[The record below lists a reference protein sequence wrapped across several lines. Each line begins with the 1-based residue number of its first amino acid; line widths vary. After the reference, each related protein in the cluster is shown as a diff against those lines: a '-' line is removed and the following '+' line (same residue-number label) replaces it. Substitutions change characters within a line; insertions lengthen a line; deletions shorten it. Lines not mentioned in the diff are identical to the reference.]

1 MKGTTEI
8 GRIQRREGNKHR
20 VHTILRGK
28 KNQKFVEPEKER
40 RMSAMSRGEGKRK
53 W

>member
-8 GRIQRREGNKHR
+8 GRIQIREGNKHR

-28 KNQKFVEPEKER
+28 KIRNLWSQ
-40 RMSAMSRGEGKRK
+40 KRK
-53 W
+53 GE